1 MENPVGA
8 GRTRAWLGWVIIL
21 GRPIR
26 HLWEECVKTLHMY
39 IQKALTAAV
48 EWIARIL
55 VVNRMMPKAVGIFT
69 DLRYG
74 PESGKQSVD
83 VYIPYEEPPYPV
95 LVYVHGGSFH
105 FVDKKTYRRCSVFA
119 SNGFL
124 VINADYRLAPAHTFP
139 EQFSDVGRAV
149 RWAFD
154 NAGRF
159 GGDSKRMFLGGDSA
173 GACLVSAYASAN
185 GKRELMDALSID
197 KGIPNESLR
206 GILLFYGLYDFD
218 TALDTGF
225 SQIETMAHGFMGA
238 DPLVYEQRA
247 SVASSI
253 RHLDE
258 QFPPSLL
265 VSGEEDL
272 LHPETVAFE
281 KELERVGVEHETI
294 YIEKSWYHGGS
305 HGFLMAFFL
314 PSARRATSA
323 AVRFLK
329 DHSG

>member
-1 MENPVGA
+1 
-8 GRTRAWLGWVIIL
+8 
-21 GRPIR
+21 
-26 HLWEECVKTLHMY
+26 VKTLLMY
-39 IQKALTAAV
+39 IQKALTAV
-48 EWIARIL
+48 GESIARIL
-55 VVNRMMPKAVGIFT
+55 IVNRRLPKAVGLFT

-74 PESGKQSVD
+74 PDSRKQSVD
-83 VYIPYEEPPYPV
+83 VYIPYGEPPYPV
-95 LVYVHGGSFH
+95 LVFVHGGSFH
-105 FVDKKTYRRCSVFA
+105 FVDKKTYRRLCSVFA

-139 EQFSDVGRAV
+139 EQFSDVGSAV

-197 KGIPNESLR
+197 QGIPHESLR

-218 TALDTGF
+218 TALETGF

-238 DPLVYEQRA
+238 DPLVYEKRA

-258 QFPPSLL
+258 RFPPSLL

-272 LHPETVAFE
+272 LHSETVAFQ
-281 KELERVGVEHETI
+281 KELERVGVEHETV

-305 HGFLMAFFL
+305 HGFMMWFFI
-314 PSARRATSA
+314 PSARRATAA

-329 DHSG
+329 EHS